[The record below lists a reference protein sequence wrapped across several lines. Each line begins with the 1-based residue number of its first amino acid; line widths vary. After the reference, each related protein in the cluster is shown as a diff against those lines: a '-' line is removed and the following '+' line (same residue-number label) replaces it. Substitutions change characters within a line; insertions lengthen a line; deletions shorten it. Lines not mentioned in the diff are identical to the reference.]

1 MFMLYL
7 KKIMQHMHGIIP
19 KLFDCWADPVA
30 HLRREVS
37 LRTEG
42 IFAENE
48 ISDDAFVFVPNL

>member
-1 MFMLYL
+1 
-7 KKIMQHMHGIIP
+7 MHGIIP
-19 KLFDCWADPVA
+19 KLFDCWTDPVA